1 MIDSAQL
8 KRLLLWAAA
17 LLLVSAGAAL
27 TFGAPLSVAGGHE
40 GGGHHAPH
48 SLFTAIWEHVKDT
61 SLGKFYSFDN
71 PELGQFW
78 FDAIGFSL
86 IGATLLVVCASM
98 ATAKYNKVP
107 RGMQNVFEWA

>member
-1 MIDSAQL
+1 ML
-8 KRLLLWAAA
+8 FLLQEHGEAH
-17 LLLVSAGAAL
+17 G
-27 TFGAPLSVAGGHE
+27 GGGHE

-48 SLFTAIWEHVKDT
+48 SIFTPIWEHVKDT
-61 SLGKFYSFDN
+61 SLGKFYHFDD

-98 ATAKYNKVP
+98 ATKKYNRVP
-107 RGMQNVFEWA
+107 RGMQNVFERSEERRVGKGCRSRGA